1 VKRLVIFL
9 LSTGLSATAI
19 AEDNVRD
26 GRPCLNGICVGDD
39 ISALSKIKWDN
50 VKSMIGNKPV
60 KSFKIRDAS
69 LKDLMQNFSPDTASA
84 VKEAAPYLLEKG
96 FDSEAI
102 PKLSRIKG
110 FCQPIDLDLT
120 GHFKSDSGFPTRVNV
135 NVEPGSTAAEQTL
148 RVKFIIRRYP
158 REFTTAQVRELAE
171 QLKARYAGV
180 KASTFADPN
189 VPTWKFD
196 EFNRELWLMAPV
208 GSRVQKR
215 DLLKQYPGC
224 GKSLKID

>member
-1 VKRLVIFL
+1 MKRIAVFFFFAG
-9 LSTGLSATAI
+9 LSTALFADDS
-19 AEDNVRD
+19 VRD
-26 GRPCLNGICVGDD
+26 GRACLNGICVGDD
-39 ISALSKIKWDN
+39 ISALTKIKWDIA
-50 VKSMIGNKPV
+50 KGMIGDKPA
-60 KSFKIRDAS
+60 KSLKFRDAD
-69 LKDLMQNFSPDTASA
+69 LKRLTQNFAPDTASA
-84 VKEAAPYLLEKG
+84 VMDAAPYLMVKG

-102 PKLSRIKG
+102 PKLARLNG
-110 FCQPIDLDLT
+110 FCQPVDLDLV

-135 NVEPGSTAAEQTL
+135 NVEPGSTPAEQSL

-158 REFTTAQVRELAE
+158 QEYTTAQIRELAA
-171 QLKARYAGV
+171 QLKERYAGV
-180 KASTFADPN
+180 KASTFADLN

-208 GSRVQKR
+208 GNQVQKR

>member
-1 VKRLVIFL
+1 MKQIALFL
-9 LSTGLSATAI
+9 FSAVLSAAAI
-19 AEDNVRD
+19 ADDSVRD
-26 GRPCLNGICVGDD
+26 GQPCLNGICVGDD
-39 ISALSKIKWDN
+39 ITALSKIKWDT
-50 VKSMIGNKPV
+50 VTSMIGNKPV

-69 LKDLMQNFSPDTASA
+69 LKELMQNFAPDAASA
-84 VKEAAPYLLEKG
+84 VKEAAPYLLQKG

-120 GHFKSDSGFPTRVNV
+120 GHFKSDSGFPTRVIV
-135 NVEPGSTAAEQTL
+135 NVEPGGTAAEQSL

-158 REFTTAQVRELAE
+158 QEFTTAQIRELAE

-180 KASTFADPN
+180 KASTFADSN

-208 GSRVQKR
+208 GNRVQKR

>member
-1 VKRLVIFL
+1 MKRIVLFL
-9 LSTGLSATAI
+9 LSAGLSAALF
-19 AEDNVRD
+19 ADDSVRD
-26 GRPCLNGICVGDD
+26 GRPCLSGICVGDD
-39 ISALSKIKWDN
+39 LSALSEIKWDI

-69 LKDLMQNFSPDTASA
+69 LKELTQNFAPETASA

-96 FDSEAI
+96 FDCEAI
-102 PKLSRIKG
+102 PKLSNIKG
-110 FCQPIDLDLT
+110 FCQPVDLDLV

-135 NVEPGSTAAEQTL
+135 NVEPGSSATEQSL
-148 RVKFIIRRYP
+148 RVKFIIRHYP
-158 REFTTAQVRELAE
+158 QEHTTTQIRELAA
-171 QLKARYAGV
+171 QLKERYAGV
-180 KASTFADPN
+180 KASTFPDQN

-208 GSRVQKR
+208 GNRSQKR

-224 GKSLKID
+224 GKSVKID